1 MNLVSALSH
10 AVELFIVFQFFN
22 DLFANK
28 GRKTVAA
35 AVGIAFYAVAYAAFL
50 LFNSTVVNIFA
61 LLCYRFR
68 VCKALL

>member
-50 LFNSTVVNIFA
+50 LFNST
-61 LLCYRFR
+61 
-68 VCKALL
+68 